1 MADINDNTVG
11 QSEVTVAGT
20 HSNKSLW
27 TAIAVIVLLV
37 IVVAVLW
44 VTGVFS
50 SLSSGSDTSGPVA
63 IVNGQEIS
71 RADFDEQYN
80 AYAANLAQNGT
91 TLDAQTEAQ
100 LKDQVIQG
108 LVSQTLVEKYA
119 ADNNLTVTDE
129 EVNDR
134 YQQVLDQLSSSGQ
147 SAPSDADTAQVKD
160 TIKTNLLVEK
170 AMDHYAVEKN
180 IMITEDQ
187 IQTRYDQLVA
197 QVPEGTD
204 VPPLTDVHDDVE
216 AQIKQEQ
223 ILSTLVDELRTDADI
238 QILLKD

>member
-1 MADINDNTVG
+1 MADINDTTLE
-11 QSEVTVAGT
+11 QSEVTVASAR
-20 HSNKSLW
+20 SNKSLW

-37 IVVAVLW
+37 VVIAVLW

-50 SLSSGSDTSGPVA
+50 SLSSGSNTSPVA

-71 RADFDEQYN
+71 RADFDKQYN
-80 AYAANLAQNGT
+80 AYVANLAQNGT

-100 LKDQVIQG
+100 LKDQVVQG
-108 LVSQTLVEKYA
+108 LVSQTLVEGYA
-119 ADNNLTVTDE
+119 ADNNLTVTDD
-129 EVNDR
+129 EVDAR

-147 SAPSDADTAQVKD
+147 PAPSDTDIAQVKD

-180 IMITEDQ
+180 IMITENE

-204 VPPLTDVHDDVE
+204 VPPFADVHDDVE
-216 AQIKQEQ
+216 AQIKQEKV
-223 ILSTLVDELRTDADI
+223 LSTLVDELRADADI
-238 QILLKD
+238 QILLKN